1 MGFSKIL
8 VANRGEIACRIFR
21 TARAMGFSTVAVFS
35 DADEGAPHV
44 AQADQAVRI
53 GEGPAAA
60 SYLRID
66 RLIEAAR
73 KTGADAVHPGYGFLS
88 ETAAFAQA
96 CADAGLTFVGPG
108 AEAIRLMGDKAR
120 AKALMREVGVPV
132 VPGAEASAAGAA
144 RTGFPLLVKAV
155 AGGGG
160 RGMRVVAQASQLE
173 DAIASASR
181 EALSAFGDGAVMLE
195 KFVAHGR
202 HVEFQVFADAHGNVV
217 HLGERDCTAQRRRQ
231 KVIEESPSPALDDA
245 LRVKMGEAAVKA
257 ARAAGYRNAGTVE
270 FILDEDQNF
279 YFLEMN
285 TRLQVEHP
293 VTEAVTGLNLVEWQ
307 FRVANGEELP
317 LRQGDIV
324 FRGHAIEARLCAE
337 NPYAG
342 FAPQT
347 GKVAYF
353 RPERAGVRV
362 DAGVDEGVAVSP
374 FYDSM
379 MAKFVAHGATRED
392 AIRRLVAGL
401 AAAPLLGVMNN
412 ARFLMDLLN
421 SAAFAQARMHTGTID
436 GWTEE
441 AILQAPVL
449 PLGMVGLAGALFAGA
464 GFWTRGGAAY
474 TLRLETETGVIA
486 LRIEAGETVTVHYD
500 GAAMA
505 TRVLKVDGVDVVFEQ
520 DGVRGRAVAVR
531 EGPALHL
538 AAFGLTA
545 RFVEQA
551 PAASVPVQDQSKI
564 LSPVA
569 GTLIRIAEP
578 GTALAAGDVV
588 AVIEAMKIETR
599 LLAPAAA
606 IVARTYV
613 AAGAQVAAKTL
624 LVELEPA

>member
-8 VANRGEIACRIFR
+8 VANRGEIACRVMR

-35 DADEGAPHV
+35 DADEDAPHV
-44 AQADQAVRI
+44 GLADQAMRI
-53 GEGPAAA
+53 GEGPPAA

-66 RLIEAAR
+66 RLLQAAR

-88 ETAAFAQA
+88 ENAAFAQA

-108 AEAIRLMGDKAR
+108 PEAIRLMGDKAR
-120 AKALMREVGVPV
+120 AKALMKEVGVPV
-132 VPGAEASAAGAA
+132 VPGAEASAEGAA
-144 RTGFPLLVKAV
+144 RTGYPLLVKAV

-160 RGMRVVAQASQLE
+160 RGMRVVAQASELA

-181 EALSAFGDGAVMLE
+181 EALSAFGDGTVMLE
-195 KFVAHGR
+195 KFVADGR
-202 HVEFQVFADAHGNVV
+202 HVEFQIFGDSHGNVV

-245 LRVKMGEAAVKA
+245 LRARMGEAAVKA
-257 ARAAGYRNAGTVE
+257 ALAAGYCNAGTIE
-270 FILDEDQNF
+270 FILDQEQNF

-293 VTEAVTGLNLVEWQ
+293 VTEAVTGLDLVEWQ
-307 FRVANGEELP
+307 LCVAHGEKLP
-317 LRQGDIV
+317 LRQDQIV

-337 NPYAG
+337 DPYAG

-347 GKVAYF
+347 GRVAFF
-353 RPERAGVRV
+353 RPERACVRV
-362 DAGVDEGVAVSP
+362 DAGVREAGVVPP

-379 MAKFVAHGATRED
+379 LAKFVAHGENRDD
-392 AIRRLVAGL
+392 AIRRLVGGL
-401 AAAPLLGVMNN
+401 AAAPLLGVTTN
-412 ARFLMDLLN
+412 ARFLQDLLR
-421 SAAFAQARMHTGTID
+421 SDAFVDSRMHTGTID
-436 GWTEE
+436 AWTDD
-441 AILQAPVL
+441 AILRTPVL
-449 PLGMVGLAGALFAGA
+449 PAEMIGLAGAMFAQA
-464 GFWTRGGAAY
+464 GFWTRGAAAY
-474 TLRLETETGVIA
+474 TLRLETDAGVMA
-486 LRIEAGETVTVHYD
+486 LRVEAGAAVTVHYA
-500 GAAMA
+500 GAAMV
-505 TRVLKVDGVDVVFEQ
+505 TRVLKIDGSEIVFEQ

-531 EGPALHL
+531 DGATLHL

-545 RFVEQA
+545 RFTEAA
-551 PAASVPVQDQSKI
+551 PAASVPAQDQSRI

-569 GTLIRIAEP
+569 GTLLSIAAP
-578 GTALAAGDVV
+578 GTALAAGDIV

-606 IVARTYV
+606 TVARTHV

-624 LVELEPA
+624 LVEFEAA